1 AYAAGLEDLTLL
13 EEPQAAFYAW
23 LAAKGDALRKDV
35 TAGDVV
41 LVVDIGGG
49 TSDFSVIA
57 AVDKGGE
64 LVLER
69 VAVGD
74 HILLGGDNMDLLL
87 AHMVEQKMVAEAEG
101 AGRAL
106 ELDRWQRVSLQHA
119 ARAEKEKLLADGKA
133 NSAQIA
139 IAGKGSKLVG
149 GTLRTEVTRDEV
161 QRAIIDG

>member
-41 LVVDIGGG
+41 LVVDVGGG

-57 AVDKGGE
+57 AVDGGGE

-74 HILLGGDNMDLLL
+74 HILLGGDNMDMLL
-87 AHMVEQKMVAEAEG
+87 ADMVEAKMVAQG
-101 AGRAL
+101 ATAGGR
-106 ELDRWQRVSLQHA
+106 
-119 ARAEKEKLLADGKA
+119 
-133 NSAQIA
+133 
-139 IAGKGSKLVG
+139 
-149 GTLRTEVTRDEV
+149 
-161 QRAIIDG
+161 